1 MSFSVN
7 TNNEAMA
14 AIRLLKMTNRET
26 SIVQE
31 RINSGLKINSAK
43 DNASTFAIASGM
55 RSDVQSLSAVEDS
68 LSMGQA
74 VTNVAVSAGET
85 VLNKLQ
91 DLQTEVVKANDETA
105 DRSMIQETVDSLL
118 TEIGGIVNAAQFN
131 GVNMLNNT
139 DGDLT
144 VLSSINRTDPSTFTT
159 SSITVGAENLTN
171 ATLGI
176 AGLNIEDDFLTMEF
190 GDGFAAAVADAQT
203 ITITAGGNDF
213 TFEFVDDPDT
223 TALTH
228 ASNILVEYDAGDSQG
243 EILASFVTAL
253 GEEGFSASYDDLGR
267 LEITSGSNGNI
278 TANTNT
284 AVIDAEI
291 TDSVNVAG
299 VPATALTK
307 VESALTTVK
316 QALSRLGTSAN
327 ALETQ
332 KDFVKQLS
340 DNLTSGVGALVDADM
355 AEESAKL
362 QALQT
367 KQQLG
372 IQALS
377 IANQQP
383 GSVLSLFR

>member
-307 VESALTTVK
+307 VEAASTKVK

>member
-171 ATLGI
+171 ANLGI